1 MNTHAL
7 PDELIKEIL
16 SPALTVSDE
25 VFSSTS
31 GTSPFAGYS
40 QSTSALLAVCKAWL
54 RVATPL
60 LYHVVVLRSKA
71 QALALEG
78 VLRDNKLLGTF
89 IKKLR
94 LEGGFGSAMYPI
106 IMAVPNL
113 TKLFLSFDI
122 WSSDSV
128 SGLCRGLPKMNPT
141 RVILDD
147 KEIYPEKASNTAL
160 RQLIKALC
168 ECLKSW
174 TNLVVLLSI
183 HIPTIS
189 NIISK

>member
-1 MNTHAL
+1 MDTHAL
-7 PDELIKEIL
+7 PDELIKEII
-16 SPALTVSDE
+16 SPALKVSDE

-40 QSTSALLAVCKAWL
+40 PSTSALLVVCKDWL

-71 QALALEG
+71 QAQALEG
-78 VLRDNKLLGTF
+78 VLRENKLLGTF

-106 IMAVPNL
+106 IMAAPNL
-113 TKLFLSFDI
+113 TDLFLSFDI
-122 WSSDSV
+122 WSADSV

-147 KEIYPEKASNTAL
+147 KEIYPEKASNGPL

-168 ECLKSW
+168 ECLKIW
-174 TNLVVLLSI
+174 TKLVVLVFI
-183 HIPTIS
+183 HMQTHF
-189 NIISK
+189 

>member
-1 MNTHAL
+1 MDHAL

-16 SPALTVSDE
+16 SPALKVSDE

-40 QSTSALLAVCKAWL
+40 PSTSALLVVCKTWL

-60 LYHVVVLRSKA
+60 LYHVVVLRSQA
-71 QALALEG
+71 QAKALEKA
-78 VLRDNKLLGTF
+78 LKENKLLGTF

-106 IMAVPNL
+106 IMAAPNV
-113 TKLFLSFDI
+113 TDLFLSFEIISADG
-122 WSSDSV
+122 V

-141 RVILDD
+141 RVILYDQ
-147 KEIYPEKASNTAL
+147 TAADNAPL
-160 RQLIKALC
+160 RQLTKALC
-168 ECLKSW
+168 GSLKIW
-174 TNLVVLLSI
+174 TKLVAFLVYSSL
-183 HIPTIS
+183 PPIS
-189 NIISK
+189 DMIK